1 MSLFNIEI
9 YSRTFLDVKVYHGNH
24 FAVFCFIAATGM
36 KRCNSL
42 PETSEK
48 YSEGEL

>member
-1 MSLFNIEI
+1 MLLRAAICW
-9 YSRTFLDVKVYHGNH
+9 RKFLDVKVYHGNH